1 MRDRVESLCAAQLV
15 LAVRGVARLDTLRGG
30 IPAEVGHCWSV
41 LGRAGLGLAKLHTL
55 HPSGCSSVAI
65 RGLVQRIRA
74 GRCSARQTHCHSRRA
89 EVWRI
94 GAWLGQARRGEARQT
109 HCPLSG
115 DRSLRQG
122 LAWPGAAWRGAARQT
137 HSIPAGVLKF
147 AGNTNNERKTQWK
160 TQ

>member
-15 LAVRGVARLDTLRGG
+15 LAVRGVARHDTLRGG

-41 LGRAGLGLAKLHTL
+41 IGRAGLGLAKLHTL

-65 RGLVQRIRA
+65 RGLVRRIRA
-74 GRCSARQTHCHSRRA
+74 GRCS
-89 EVWRI
+89 
-94 GAWLGQARRGEARQT
+94 ARQT

-122 LAWPGAAWRGAARQT
+122 LAWPGAAWRGKANTQHPCGGAEVWRGIARHGTAGHGEARHRAA
-137 HSIPAGVLKF
+137 
-147 AGNTNNERKTQWK
+147 NTQHPCEGAEVC
-160 TQ
+160 